1 LDVGKAIAF
10 MSGQNLPIWDF
21 EDVGDNWTKAN
32 SDQIAPIIAVPTTA
46 GTGSETGRAS
56 VILNEDTGVKKI
68 IFHPKFLPSI
78 VILDPTLTVGLPPK
92 ITAATGMDA
101 LAHNLEAYCA
111 PGYHPMADGIALE
124 GMSLVNKWLPEAVNN
139 GSNLEARMN
148 MLTAA
153 SMGSTAFQ
161 KGLGAIHS
169 LSHPVNALNNIHHGL
184 SNAIFMPYVLTFN
197 KEVIEKKVIKIC
209 KYLELQD
216 QSFNGFINWVLDLRK
231 KLDMPH
237 TLSEVIDEKDLQLDR
252 LSKMALEDPSTS
264 GNPKK
269 LSETDMKSMYLH
281 SMEGKI
287 VLMSLNI
294 LVVEGNNPEDSSVF
308 IKAAKASCSQNLKNL
323 VQIIE
328 PSAGV
333 KIINP
338 SKDNETTEALE
349 NMDQYDGIIFTGGA
363 MRINDM
369 TDEIKK
375 HINFASNC
383 FKHGKKILAICWGL
397 QVCSTAAGGKVAPAK
412 NGAHIGIATDVK
424 INDEGKK
431 NLIYKNKKDIFTTPA
446 FNFDEVIELPEGAK
460 LLASDSI
467 NRVMAIYFKSGQSE
481 IWGVQYHPDYEYW
494 QMVNLSNAR
503 KDRLLNNNI
512 FKNEDE
518 FEKHVKYIE
527 EQDLDFNNRTHEVRN
542 WLNNLKV

>member
-1 LDVGKAIAF
+1 
-10 MSGQNLPIWDF
+10 
-21 EDVGDNWTKAN
+21 
-32 SDQIAPIIAVPTTA
+32 
-46 GTGSETGRAS
+46 
-56 VILNEDTGVKKI
+56 
-68 IFHPKFLPSI
+68 
-78 VILDPTLTVGLPPK
+78 
-92 ITAATGMDA
+92 
-101 LAHNLEAYCA
+101 
-111 PGYHPMADGIALE
+111 
-124 GMSLVNKWLPEAVNN
+124 
-139 GSNLEARMN
+139 
-148 MLTAA
+148 
-153 SMGSTAFQ
+153 
-161 KGLGAIHS
+161 
-169 LSHPVNALNNIHHGL
+169 
-184 SNAIFMPYVLTFN
+184 
-197 KEVIEKKVIKIC
+197 
-209 KYLELQD
+209 
-216 QSFNGFINWVLDLRK
+216 
-231 KLDMPH
+231 
-237 TLSEVIDEKDLQLDR
+237 
-252 LSKMALEDPSTS
+252 
-264 GNPKK
+264 
-269 LSETDMKSMYLH
+269 
-281 SMEGKI
+281 
-287 VLMSLNI
+287 MSLNI

-323 VQIIE
+323 VQKIE
-328 PSAGV
+328 PSTDV

-338 SKDNETTEALE
+338 SKDNETTEALD

-446 FNFDEVIELPEGAK
+446 FNFDEVIELPEDAK